1 MQELTFEQVE
11 VVSGGD
17 VDWGAV
23 GAGAGMVA
31 VGIMI
36 AGTPVGWVGAA
47 GATLF
52 SFAGGFSI
60 GTGIKDDIG
69 SWSSY

>member
-11 VVSGGD
+11 EVGGG

-47 GATLF
+47 GATMF

-60 GTGIKDDIG
+60 GSGIRNDIPK
-69 SWSSY
+69 WLAM